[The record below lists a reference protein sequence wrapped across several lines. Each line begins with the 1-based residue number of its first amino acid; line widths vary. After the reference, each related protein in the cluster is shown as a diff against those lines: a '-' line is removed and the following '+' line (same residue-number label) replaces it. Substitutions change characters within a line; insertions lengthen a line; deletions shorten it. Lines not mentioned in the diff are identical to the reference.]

1 MGAVIITIAG
11 GSASGK
17 TTVVEKIIREFGD
30 DVVRIAQ
37 DDYYKDQTHMTMEE
51 RVEVNYDHPL
61 SIDNELLATHIN
73 ELLIGNK
80 IEKPI
85 YDFSEYN
92 RAKETE
98 TLEPKKIILI
108 EGILVLDEETI
119 RNLSDIKVYVEADD
133 DLRFIRRLKRDIDT
147 RGRSV
152 DNVIEHYLSTVK
164 PMHYQ
169 FVKPTKRYAD
179 IIVPTDNHSDVAVDL
194 LITKIKSI
202 LEK

>member
-1 MGAVIITIAG
+1 MSAVIITIAG
-11 GSASGK
+11 GSAGGK
-17 TTVVEKIIREFGD
+17 TTVVEKIINEFGD

-51 RVEVNYDHPL
+51 RIAVNYDHPL
-61 SIDNELLATHIN
+61 SLDNELFAKHVN
-73 ELLIGNK
+73 QLLKGK
-80 IEKPI
+80 TIEKPI
-85 YDFSEYN
+85 YNFAEYN
-92 RAKETE
+92 RSKETE

-108 EGILVLDEETI
+108 EGILVLDEDTI
-119 RNLSDIKVYVEADD
+119 RNLSDIKVFVEADD
-133 DLRFIRRLKRDIDT
+133 DLRFIRRLKRDIET

-164 PMHYQ
+164 PMYHQ

-202 LEK
+202 LDN

>member
-1 MGAVIITIAG
+1 MSAVIITIAG

-17 TTVVEKIIREFGD
+17 TTVVEKIISEFGS

-37 DDYYKDQTHMTMEE
+37 DDYYNDQSHMTMEE
-51 RVEVNYDHPL
+51 RIEVNYDHPL
-61 SIDNELLATHIN
+61 SLDNKLFVKHIN
-73 ELLIGNK
+73 ELLKGNK

-92 RAKETE
+92 RSKQTE
-98 TLEPKKIILI
+98 TLFPKKIIII
-108 EGILVLDEETI
+108 EGILVLDEVAI
-119 RNLSDIKVYVEADD
+119 RDLSDIKVFVEADD
-133 DLRFIRRLKRDIDT
+133 DLRFIRRLKRDIES

-179 IIVPTDNHSDVAVDL
+179 IIVPTDHQSDVAVDL

-202 LEK
+202 LQK

>member
-1 MGAVIITIAG
+1 MSAVIITIAG

-17 TTVVEKIIREFGD
+17 TTVVEKIISEFGS

-37 DDYYKDQTHMTMEE
+37 DDYYNDQSHMTMEE

-61 SIDNELLATHIN
+61 SLDNKLFVRHIN
-73 ELLIGNK
+73 ELLKGNK

-92 RAKETE
+92 RAKQTE
-98 TLEPKKIILI
+98 TLFPKKIIII
-108 EGILVLDEETI
+108 EGILVLDEVAI
-119 RNLSDIKVYVEADD
+119 RDLSDIKVFVEADD
-133 DLRFIRRLKRDIDT
+133 DLRFIRRLKRDVES

-179 IIVPTDNHSDVAVDL
+179 IIVPTDHQSDVAVDL

-202 LEK
+202 LQK

>member
-1 MGAVIITIAG
+1 MSAVIITIAG

-17 TTVVEKIIREFGD
+17 TTVVEKIISEFGN

-37 DDYYKDQTHMTMEE
+37 DDYYNDQSHMTMEE

-61 SIDNELLATHIN
+61 SLDNKLFVKHIN
-73 ELLIGNK
+73 ELLKGNK

-92 RAKETE
+92 RSKQTE
-98 TLEPKKIILI
+98 TLFPKKIIII
-108 EGILVLDEETI
+108 EGILVLDEVAI
-119 RNLSDIKVYVEADD
+119 RDLSDIKVFVEADD
-133 DLRFIRRLKRDIDT
+133 DLRFIRRLKRDIES

-152 DNVIEHYLSTVK
+152 ENVIEHYLSTVK

-179 IIVPTDNHSDVAVDL
+179 IIVPTDRHSDVAVDL

-202 LEK
+202 LQK